1 MGRMTIQ
8 AWNGAWIYGDNDESY
23 FRISWRV
30 LHKNS
35 QIGDLGEVRLLP
47 IQFGKSPSRRI
58 PFTRRRWEKT
68 TKRASLT
75 LDQLR
80 LTTF

>member
-1 MGRMTIQ
+1 MERGLV
-8 AWNGAWIYGDNDESY
+8 YGDNHESY
-23 FRISWRV
+23 FRISWRC

-47 IQFGKSPSRRI
+47 IQFGKSPLRRI

-80 LTTF
+80 LQQF

>member
-1 MGRMTIQ
+1 MTPKH
-8 AWNGAWIYGDNDESY
+8 GTGLRYMEMTDESY
-23 FRISWRV
+23 FRISWRY

-47 IQFGKSPSRRI
+47 IQSGFCPPRRI
-58 PFTRRRWEKT
+58 PLAVDGGKQT

-80 LTTF
+80 LQQF